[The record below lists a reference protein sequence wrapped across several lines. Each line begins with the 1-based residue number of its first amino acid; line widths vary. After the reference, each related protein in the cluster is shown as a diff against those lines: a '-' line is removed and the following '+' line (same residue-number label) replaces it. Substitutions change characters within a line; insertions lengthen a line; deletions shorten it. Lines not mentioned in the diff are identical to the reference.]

1 MLSKINWS
9 TVTNELNPD
18 LAYECFEV
26 IFFPFYNSF
35 FSPRVIKF
43 NKNIHKG
50 EKWITK
56 GLLVSRLNKNILM
69 KKSIVA
75 PTPLNILNFKNYRN
89 VNNKLVRASKKLYF
103 TKELSKN
110 TKNLKKTWSILNE
123 VLMKKTKSKSLSAI
137 IVNGAEITDKK
148 SIADNFNKFFTSVA
162 SKIASNIN
170 PPPPNVIPPPVP
182 VPEHDAF
189 DMSSFPIQQAEFIV
203 ALNCLKSKYSLDL
216 NNLSM
221 QLVKIFAPNIKKPL
235 IHIFSRSVLT
245 GTPPKKFKIEKVV
258 PIFKAG
264 DPLDMNNFRPISL
277 LSNFS
282 KILEKIVHLRLVKF
296 LDSKSALS
304 DKQFGFRNSH
314 STIHPMTHLLNAAAR
329 ALNSKKHLLVIF
341 CDLQKAFDICNISIL
356 LKKTRKCRSSGLGT
370 PVV

>member
-1 MLSKINWS
+1 MFQKDRLSK
-9 TVTNELNPD
+9 TV
-18 LAYECFEV
+18 
-26 IFFPFYNSF
+26 
-35 FSPRVIKF
+35 
-43 NKNIHKG
+43 
-50 EKWITK
+50 
-56 GLLVSRLNKNILM
+56 
-69 KKSIVA
+69 
-75 PTPLNILNFKNYRN
+75 
-89 VNNKLVRASKKLYF
+89 
-103 TKELSKN
+103 
-110 TKNLKKTWSILNE
+110 
-123 VLMKKTKSKSLSAI
+123 
-137 IVNGAEITDKK
+137 
-148 SIADNFNKFFTSVA
+148 
-162 SKIASNIN
+162 
-170 PPPPNVIPPPVP
+170 
-182 VPEHDAF
+182 
-189 DMSSFPIQQAEFIV
+189 DMSSFPVQQAEFIV
-203 ALNCLKSKYSLDL
+203 ALNCLKSKNSLDL
-216 NNLSM
+216 NNLLM
-221 QLVKIFAPNIKKPL
+221 QLLKKFAPNIEKPL

-314 STIHPMTHLLNAAAR
+314 STIHPMTHLLNAASR

-341 CDLQKAFDICNISIL
+341 CDLQKAFDTCNISIL